1 MPLEVIGTVG
11 PIFDG
16 DDDNVVDVDDC
27 DESLELINSCCPD
40 GTLNTFLKVWLTFL
54 KTLVLGRGKGWRDI
68 FWTWKK
74 QNREGRKVTSCIW

>member
-16 DDDNVVDVDDC
+16 DDVDDC

-40 GTLNTFLKVWLTFL
+40 GTLNTFLKV
-54 KTLVLGRGKGWRDI
+54 
-68 FWTWKK
+68 
-74 QNREGRKVTSCIW
+74 